1 MESQLAVVSWSHCT
15 TCYHC
20 GWIRLAAPLTV
31 EVGLPLRLL
40 PWLSLICSWGELHAG
55 GEIVIRFFYQLVII
69 ENDLFFWCLPLYK
82 VFNTEASNF
91 CDLLLAVI
99 RIQLFHLLDVF
110 DEFFVLVDRDLHCHV
125 VAIHLDRVHKLGN
138 ECKQVGEGVV
148 CIYSHTECVC
158 LKNHAVFL
166 NHDRLFTDAKVK
178 HPCMR
183 VFHTCLTCK

>member
-31 EVGLPLRLL
+31 KVVLPLRLL
-40 PWLSLICSWGELHAG
+40 TWLSLICSWDELHAG
-55 GEIVIRFFYQLVII
+55 GEIFIRFFYQLVII
-69 ENDLFFWCLPLYK
+69 ENDLFFLCLPLYK

-125 VAIHLDRVHKLGN
+125 VAVHLDRVHKLGN

-158 LKNHAVFL
+158 L
-166 NHDRLFTDAKVK
+166 
-178 HPCMR
+178 
-183 VFHTCLTCK
+183 